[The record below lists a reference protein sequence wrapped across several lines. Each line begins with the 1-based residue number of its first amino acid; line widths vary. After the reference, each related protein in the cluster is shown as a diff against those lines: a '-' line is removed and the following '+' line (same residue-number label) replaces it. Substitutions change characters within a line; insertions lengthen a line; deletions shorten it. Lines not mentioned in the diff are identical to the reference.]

1 MTFILVYSLAALA
14 FLIVFNL
21 LLKKRSSRNNTL
33 KNRPKKTR
41 KPAAA
46 EKDTALAKE
55 ETLQQNQTEE
65 LLPAAPSEE
74 PKAQAPSK
82 NNNYPDH
89 LVTLLMVLILGA
101 FVTIL
106 NQTLL
111 NNALPKIMNS
121 FNVTTNTAQWL
132 STAYMLVNGVVIPFS
147 AFLIETISSRKL
159 FIFAMSMFGIG
170 TLIAGVAPTFSILL
184 IGRMV
189 QAVGA
194 GIIMPLMT
202 TLFMVLFPPEKRG
215 SVMGIMGVAM
225 IFAPAIGPTLS
236 GYIVEY
242 STWRLLFWVVLPIA
256 LLDIIL
262 ALIYFKDVGERSYPK
277 LDVWGL
283 IFSTIGLSSLLY
295 GFSEAGND
303 GWTSTTVE
311 VTIAIGVIFLIA
323 FVVREFLTDHP
334 LLNLRVF
341 KFPIFTLASV
351 INLIVTMSLFA
362 SMILLP
368 VYLQNIRGFTP
379 VESGLLLLPGAIIMG
394 IMSPIAGALFDK
406 VGARPLA
413 IVGLLVMIFTTWE
426 FGNLTL
432 DDSLLYIGTLYT
444 IRSFGIS
451 LVMMPI
457 MTEALNSVPRELSAH
472 ATATFNTLRQIAGSL
487 GTAILVTVMSTR
499 TNVHR
504 EIANSVYTTNNM
516 HFMQSLQEK
525 IMHLMQSMGIS
536 AQEAQQTIIG
546 QIVNYV
552 SRHSAV
558 QGIND
563 AFIVATLVTILGLI
577 VSIFLSR
584 AKIPGIHKTYDA
596 SNESK

>member
-1 MTFILVYSLAALA
+1 MTFILVYTLAALA

-21 LLKKRSSRNNTL
+21 LLKKSSTKKNTL
-33 KNRPKKTR
+33 KSRSKKTN
-41 KPAAA
+41 KPVTA
-46 EKDTALAKE
+46 EEEQVLEPAESIQHIQKE
-55 ETLQQNQTEE
+55 EQEVTS
-65 LLPAAPSEE
+65 PSS
-74 PKAQAPSK
+74 SK
-82 NNNYPDH
+82 KDSSTNKNTGYPDH
-89 LVTLLMVLILGA
+89 IVTLLVVLILGA

-111 NNALPKIMNS
+111 NNALPKIMNN

-132 STAYMLVNGVVIPFS
+132 STAYMLVNGVIIPFS

-159 FIFAMSMFGIG
+159 FIFAMSAFGIG
-170 TLIAGVAPTFSILL
+170 TLIAGIAPSFAILL
-184 IGRMV
+184 IGRMI

-256 LLDIIL
+256 VLDIIF
-262 ALIYFKDVGERSYPK
+262 ALIFFKDVGERSFPK

-303 GWTSTTVE
+303 GWSSTTVK
-311 VTIAIGVIFLIA
+311 VTLVIGVVFLIF
-323 FVVREFLTDHP
+323 FVIREFMTDHP

-351 INLIVTMSLFA
+351 VNLIVTMSLFA

-368 VYLQNIRGFTP
+368 VYLQNIRDFTP
-379 VESGLLLLPGAIIMG
+379 IQSGLLLLPGAIMMG
-394 IMSPIAGALFDK
+394 IMSPISGALFDR

-413 IVGLLVMIFTTWE
+413 IIGLLVMIFTTWE
-426 FGNLTL
+426 FGNLSL

-457 MTEALNSVPRELSAH
+457 MTEALNSVPIELSAH

-487 GTAILVTVMSTR
+487 GTAVLVTIMSTR
-499 TNVHR
+499 TDVHR
-504 EIANSVYTTNNM
+504 EIANSFYTSNNM
-516 HFMQSLQEK
+516 SFMQSLQDK
-525 IMHLMQSMGIS
+525 VTHLMQTMGLS
-536 AQEAQQTIIG
+536 ATEAKQNVLTQLVT
-546 QIVNYV
+546 YV
-552 SRHSAV
+552 SKHSAV

-563 AFIVATLVTILGLI
+563 AFIIATLITILGL
-577 VSIFLSR
+577 VTAIFLGR
-584 AKIPGIHKTYDA
+584 AKIPTVHKTYDA
-596 SNESK
+596 SKETK